1 MRPPPQS
8 KAAGSQASGRDK
20 VGREQ
25 PAACQEPKNES
36 TSAETKT
43 PRRQSVPARQ
53 LWDLGGWGEILAP
66 PAQPL
71 GTEWEQR

>member
-1 MRPPPQS
+1 M
-8 KAAGSQASGRDK
+8 
-20 VGREQ
+20 GREQ
-25 PAACQEPKNES
+25 LAACQEPKNES
-36 TSAETKT
+36 TSAETKTQVRT

-66 PAQPL
+66 SAHPL